1 MIFQRR
7 SDGLPRNRVVFSSFT
22 LILCTSL
29 QKRLQNTTNI
39 SPHQGQFESVVRFN
53 FQEHGHF
60 SSESKKRNE
69 QTLTGRRKVT
79 WQKEREGLKMLY
91 SSYSLRFR
99 VAAAAATAPP
109 VETVL
114 HNHNSFLLN
123 GFPFPFVFEAVDH
136 RRLDDDPV
144 NPLPRGAVR

>member
-1 MIFQRR
+1 MAERERGTQ
-7 SDGLPRNRVVFSSFT
+7 NVVFKLLSSP
-22 LILCTSL
+22 L
-29 QKRLQNTTNI
+29 Q
-39 SPHQGQFESVVRFN
+39 PP
-53 FQEHGHF
+53 
-60 SSESKKRNE
+60 
-69 QTLTGRRKVT
+69 
-79 WQKEREGLKMLY
+79 
-91 SSYSLRFR
+91 
-99 VAAAAATAPP
+99 PP